1 MLILPRIEGVSTSAI
16 FVTSSL
22 FMSIVSG
29 RFIPAVAILGT
40 AAHSQNKGAFLSLNS
55 VVHHGSAA
63 VAPVVASLVI
73 TQNSIGSRL
82 EGFESAVWIAAALT
96 VLATVIAQSIQNRDR

>member
-55 VVHHGSAA
+55 V
-63 VAPVVASLVI
+63 APVVASLVI